1 MAFNFHK
8 RLYGLREEIHMQWL
22 MLIMV
27 VYANGGTK
35 MESPT
40 VFYSKKAC
48 VNAQEV
54 IQNMTP
60 RNATATFIT
69 SCVSR
74 GGRGND

>member
-1 MAFNFHK
+1 
-8 RLYGLREEIHMQWL
+8 
-22 MLIMV
+22 MV

-35 MESPT
+35 METPT

-54 IQNMTP
+54 IQEMTP

-74 GGRGND
+74 GGRGNGK